1 MTSPSDESVGS
12 LDFNDSD
19 IEKEFNQIKVAG
31 KTNNSG
37 NAAAKL
43 PSSMVLPDTTTNRP
57 NNNVPSGNAVRQGH
71 TLVRSPKPI
80 PKGIDFGHELIGNPR
95 FFSKNNTVQSQQLS
109 DEYLSSNNED
119 LSGPNES
126 AESYTRLPNIGNVQM
141 FGARS
146 DGDDPDD
153 FISADRS
160 EQSSRSSKRGATHDG
175 KPPQEKFRGGVTPNA
190 KHDVVFNKY
199 QELTQSEVYARKE
212 ELLLELEKL
221 REKGVRMEK
230 EYNITSDLSD
240 MERTYMRL
248 KNKKDQ
254 TSAIKLMKKVLMGM
268 VSGTEFINQRYN
280 KDNVDLEGWTEHV
293 LINITDYDEIFEE
306 LYDKYKTKFAVA
318 PEIKLLMTI
327 FGSAFTFHM
336 SKVLAKQF
344 APAQRDHKDSG
355 GYKNKDEPP
364 AGVFEESASERRR
377 FSGPVPTQRAK
388 AQGTS
393 KGRMTAN
400 LANIFGGDNSRP
412 TKGNDELDEIIRE
425 IENSQ
430 NNLSLPEEQ
439 EEEDGQGEETGDND
453 DDGYNEILSDSQA
466 NETADLNEIQDSK
479 NLIL

>member
-1 MTSPSDESVGS
+1 MTSPSDESVDS

-31 KTNNSG
+31 KINNGG

-43 PSSMVLPDTTTNRP
+43 PSSMVLPDTNRL
-57 NNNVPSGNAVRQGH
+57 NNNVPSGTAVRQGH

-95 FFSKNNTVQSQQLS
+95 FFSKNNTMQSQQPS

-126 AESYTRLPNIGNVQM
+126 AESYTRLPNMGNVQM

-146 DGDDPDD
+146 DGEISDD
-153 FISADRS
+153 FISGDHS
-160 EQSSRSSKRGATHDG
+160 EHSSKSSKRGATHDG

-344 APAQRDHKDSG
+344 APAQRDHRDSG

-364 AGVFEESASERRR
+364 AGVFKESASERGR

-388 AQGTS
+388 AQGAAATS

-430 NNLSLPEEQ
+430 NNLSLPEE
-439 EEEDGQGEETGDND
+439 EDGGQGEETE